1 MKIITYMLLY
11 DSNKEYE
18 IYAIETM
25 IIIIGIPSFTSV
37 KSWFVLVSFLS
48 YIDGILR
55 ERRFIIWTYTQ

>member
-11 DSNKEYE
+11 DSNKEYV

-37 KSWFVLVSFLS
+37 KSRFVLVPFLS

-55 ERRFIIWTYTQ
+55 ERRFII

>member
-18 IYAIETM
+18 IYANETM
-25 IIIIGIPSFTSV
+25 IIIIGILSFTSV
-37 KSWFVLVSFLS
+37 KSRFVLVSFSS

-55 ERRFIIWTYTQ
+55 ERRFII